1 MPPRVIAQC
10 FDGHVLCAECMH
22 KHRNSNRGAS
32 SRQCPS
38 CRNPLGQLTIRN
50 RALETI
56 IGCMKVQCPF
66 RFGQAQCHA
75 HLLRKDLD
83 EHMHTARGA
92 HIDLLKAAPADA
104 IVPVVELLSGG
115 LTAGAIAAAADAVGY
130 LACIR
135 PGPCTRG
142 PNFRLAII
150 QAGAIAP
157 LIELLDGTRGGEWGA
172 DAAANALRYIGRDDD
187 TVPAIVEAGAITPLV
202 RLLGRGGKATHT
214 NHANHANGAAGG
226 GAWALVHITRGTAAM
241 RAAVAD
247 AGAIAPLVAM
257 LGGGTQFSQP
267 ATLALLNLT
276 RGTDAAKAAVADA
289 GAIAPLVALLGGT
302 IQIALNATR
311 VLVNLGGCPRRV
323 RMAMVGAGAVN
334 QLLAL
339 LERGCGD
346 AIIKMEV
353 ATLLQKLAGA
363 IHESATEAL
372 RAA

>member
-22 KHRNSNRGAS
+22 KHRNSNRGAA

-66 RFGQAQCHA
+66 QFGQAQCHT

-104 IVPVVELLSGG
+104 IVPVVALLSGG
-115 LTAGAIAAAADAVGY
+115 LTAGAMAAAADAVGY
-130 LACIR
+130 LV
-135 PGPCTRG
+135 GTHE

-150 QAGAIAP
+150 QAGAMAP

-172 DAAANALRYIGRDDD
+172 HAAANALRYIGRDDD

-214 NHANHANGAAGG
+214 NHANGAAGG
-226 GAWALVHITRGTAAM
+226 GAWALVHITRGTDAM

-276 RGTDAAKAAVADA
+276 RGTDAAKAAVAVA

-323 RMAMVGAGAVN
+323 RMEMVGAGAVN

-353 ATLLQKLAGA
+353 ATLLQKLASA
-363 IHESATEAL
+363 ILESATEAL
-372 RAA
+372 RAP